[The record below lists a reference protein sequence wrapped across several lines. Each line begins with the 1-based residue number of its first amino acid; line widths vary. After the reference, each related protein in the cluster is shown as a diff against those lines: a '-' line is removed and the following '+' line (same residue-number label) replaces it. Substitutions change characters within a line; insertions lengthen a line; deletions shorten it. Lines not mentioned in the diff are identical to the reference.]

1 MLLCLTFIGNWLL
14 IYSILVTSIP
24 MQVLKW
30 QPSQAIWTI
39 TLSYNAELI
48 FYSNFTI
55 IFCRMHNNFT
65 PFKYFCANAIILI
78 IAYIYCVSTLQC
90 MARATR
96 KKSREYTG
104 AMTLCIKILEEV
116 LKQHGHQ
123 VTKLRL
129 SCWDIKILE
138 EVLKQHGHQV
148 TKLRLS
154 CWDIKS
160 WKKSWTNTGT
170 RSRS

>member
-1 MLLCLTFIGNWLL
+1 MNLTCAHAGYQVAAFASHLKLLPSHLRTLFLICIACLSFKLNQH
-14 IYSILVTSIP
+14 SCS
-24 MQVLKW
+24 
-30 QPSQAIWTI
+30 
-39 TLSYNAELI
+39 
-48 FYSNFTI
+48 
-55 IFCRMHNNFT
+55 MHNKFT

-78 IAYIYCVSTLQC
+78 IAYIYCVNTLQC
-90 MARATR
+90 MAWATR

-116 LKQHGHQ
+116 LKQHGRQ
-123 VTKLRL
+123 ATKLRL

-160 WKKSWTNTGT
+160 WKRSWTNMGT
-170 RSRS
+170 RSWS

>member
-1 MLLCLTFIGNWLL
+1 MLFCPIFIGNWLL
-14 IYSILVTSIP
+14 IYSILVTSINV
-24 MQVLKW
+24 QVLKW

-55 IFCRMHNNFT
+55 IFAWCIITLHL
-65 PFKYFCANAIILI
+65 FKYFCANAIILI

-116 LKQHGHQ
+116 PKQHGHQ

-129 SCWDIKILE
+129 SCREWTG
-138 EVLKQHGHQV
+138 EVTL
-148 TKLRLS
+148 
-154 CWDIKS
+154 CIKS

>member
-1 MLLCLTFIGNWLL
+1 MNLTCAHAGYQVAAFASHLKLLPSHLRTLFLICIACLSFKLNQH
-14 IYSILVTSIP
+14 SCS
-24 MQVLKW
+24 
-30 QPSQAIWTI
+30 
-39 TLSYNAELI
+39 
-48 FYSNFTI
+48 
-55 IFCRMHNNFT
+55 MHNKFT

-129 SCWDIKILE
+129 SCRE
-138 EVLKQHGHQV
+138 CTGAV
-148 TKLRLS
+148 TL
-154 CWDIKS
+154 CIKS

>member
-1 MLLCLTFIGNWLL
+1 
-14 IYSILVTSIP
+14 

-55 IFCRMHNNFT
+55 IFAGCIITLH

-90 MARATR
+90 MAQATR

-116 LKQHGHQ
+116 LKQHGQAKAVVLRHQNPGRSPETTRAPGHEAKAVVPRHQILEEVLNQHRHQ
-123 VTKLRL
+123 VTKLRPSCYLHL
-129 SCWDIKILE
+129 SYKWLTIFC
-138 EVLKQHGHQV
+138 
-148 TKLRLS
+148 S
-154 CWDIKS
+154 
-160 WKKSWTNTGT
+160 
-170 RSRS
+170 